1 MLVPMSGQSAR
12 IGQALLNAANLAL
25 LDLNRTNI
33 RLSTYDSEAGAA
45 EACRRAL
52 ADGAAVILGPL
63 FAADLHAVQ
72 TEITDNRVAII
83 SFSNDASLARSNTF
97 IMGFQPMQ
105 EVARVVEYARS
116 RGINRFGA
124 LTPQGRYGEVA
135 GKALAAAATA
145 AGGNLTAI
153 ESYPRERAK
162 LFAPARRVA
171 NYLDRLSEARRAA
184 RTGAA
189 GVHTAQLPPPPFDAL
204 LIPDT
209 ASYVKAFMPL
219 MKSYGVSP
227 PKIRF
232 LGTGLWAPDVTSLR
246 SEPQLS
252 GAWFASVSDTSFN
265 QMAQRYAARYGNKPP
280 RIASLSYDAVLLVAA
295 ASRNWVPGQ
304 VFHAE
309 TLNNT
314 AGFSGLD
321 GAFRFVGSVAVRALE
336 VDEITANGI
345 RTVAPAPRTIR

>member
-1 MLVPMSGQSAR
+1 MLVPMSGPSAR
-12 IGQALLNAANLAL
+12 IGQAMLNAANLAL

-33 RLSTYDSEAGAA
+33 RLSAYDSEAGAA
-45 EACRRAL
+45 DASRKAL
-52 ADGAAVILGPL
+52 AEGAAVILGPL
-63 FAADLHAVQ
+63 FAADLRAVQ
-72 TEITDNRVAII
+72 AEVTDNRVAII
-83 SFSNDASLARSNTF
+83 SFTNDATLARSNSF
-97 IMGFQPMQ
+97 IMGFQPTQ
-105 EVARVVEYARS
+105 EVVRVVEYARS
-116 RGINRFGA
+116 RGLNRFGA

-145 AGGNLTAI
+145 AGGSLTAI

-184 RTGAA
+184 RTGGA
-189 GVHTAQLPPPPFDAL
+189 GVHTAQLPPPPFEAL

-219 MKSYGVSP
+219 MKSYGVTSP
-227 PKIRF
+227 KVRF
-232 LGTGLWAPDVTSLR
+232 LGTGLWAADVGSLR
-246 SEPQLS
+246 TEPQLA
-252 GAWFASVSDTSFN
+252 GAWFATVADSSFN
-265 QMAQRYAARYGNKPP
+265 QMAQRYVARYGSKPP

-304 VFHAE
+304 AFRAD
-309 TLNNT
+309 TLSNP

-321 GAFRFVGSVAVRALE
+321 GAFRFSNGVAQRALE
-336 VDEITANGI
+336 VDEITASGS
-345 RTVAPAPRTIR
+345 RTVSPAPRSIH